1 MLSLL
6 KNYVGDTAAPVIFL
20 ALFLVIAGGSLWL
33 TPRLASWLDRRSA
46 ANKGYF
52 DDMLEEDPNDPSREE
67 EKGKAEEGTADSAS
81 DMKEDG
87 ET

>member
-20 ALFLVIAGGSLWL
+20 VLFLVIAGGSLWL

-52 DDMLEEDPNDPSREE
+52 DDMLEEDPNRS
-67 EKGKAEEGTADSAS
+67 EKNSKA
-81 DMKEDG
+81 K
-87 ET
+87 